1 MRPAE
6 IFPTSRLSQNRRLTL
21 SYTVTHTVLYIV
33 FKHCLFI
40 LSLYIVL
47 IHCPYTLSH
56 TLSCTL
62 SYTLSQAV
70 LYSSEQNTVA
80 TLYIISNSVFSCKDQ
95 ILCTA
100 VEIHWQVLLL
110 QKGIRGF
117 FSVRNSYAF
126 KNMWKLSLRKL
137 GALLYTQFE
146 YLSIRELDIIQSTLT
161 LTNNRRE
168 EFSSQACGTLVVLT
182 SFCLLCWQMI
192 LYCCVDIILLRLA
205 DQLSDR
211 DTCSAL
217 TDASGSEEGPRRE
230 T

>member
-1 MRPAE
+1 MSFY
-6 IFPTSRLSQNRRLTL
+6 IVFIHCLLYTL
-21 SYTVTHTVLYIV
+21 SLYIFLIHCPYTLYLYTVTHTLLYIV

-80 TLYIISNSVFSCKDQ
+80 TLYIISNSVFSCKNQ
-95 ILCTA
+95 LLCTA

-137 GALLYTQFE
+137 GA
-146 YLSIRELDIIQSTLT
+146 
-161 LTNNRRE
+161 
-168 EFSSQACGTLVVLT
+168 VL
-182 SFCLLCWQMI
+182 
-192 LYCCVDIILLRLA
+192 
-205 DQLSDR
+205 
-211 DTCSAL
+211 
-217 TDASGSEEGPRRE
+217 
-230 T
+230 